1 MLCPKCKSKIP
12 EKIAYCPKCMKMS
25 HTKESATGF
34 LPFVFAFFTF
44 SLFVVISFIGFVLD
58 ERHTKASQPAYKPQ
72 PTSSPVMEV
81 EKEPASTL
89 SVVEN
94 EGETER
100 TILEEPDLHTFF
112 ADFRSAYEEA
122 VNTGNFENVEE
133 YLEYRSPAF
142 FEIRDYLSDIQG
154 EGYTFNFTDNHLIDS
169 TIEKNIAYLD
179 TFELFYFTNAE
190 GKTTKY
196 ERSKVYTIKLD
207 PFGYHLISSIEIKD
221 TVRN

>member
-1 MLCPKCKSKIP
+1 MTP
-12 EKIAYCPKCMKMS
+12 A
-25 HTKESATGF
+25 KESVSGF

-44 SLFVVISFIGFVLD
+44 ILLMVISFIGFVID
-58 ERHTKASQPAYKPQ
+58 ERHTKASQPGYKPQ
-72 PTSSPVMEV
+72 PTSIPVMEV
-81 EKEPASTL
+81 EKEPASIP

-100 TILEEPDLHTFF
+100 TILEEPDLNNFF
-112 ADFRSAYEEA
+112 ANFRSAYEQA
-122 VNTGNFENVEE
+122 VNTGDFEYVEE

-154 EGYTFNFTDNHLIDS
+154 EGYKFNFTDNHLIDS
-169 TIEKNIAYLD
+169 TIEENIAYLD
-179 TFELFYFTNAE
+179 TFELFYFTNEE
-190 GKTTKY
+190 GKTVEY

-207 PFGYHLISSIEIKD
+207 PYGYHLISTIEIKH

>member
-1 MLCPKCKSKIP
+1 
-12 EKIAYCPKCMKMS
+12 MKVNPA
-25 HTKESATGF
+25 KESVSGF

-44 SLFVVISFIGFVLD
+44 SLLVVISFIGFVLD
-58 ERHTKASQPAYKPQ
+58 ERQAKASQQSYKPQ
-72 PTSSPVMEV
+72 PTSITVV
-81 EKEPASTL
+81 EAEREPASTP
-89 SVVEN
+89 SVAKN
-94 EGETER
+94 EVKAKQ
-100 TILEEPDLHTFF
+100 TILEKPDLHTFF
-112 ADFRSAYEEA
+112 ADFRSAYEQA
-122 VNTGNFENVEE
+122 VNTGNFEYVEE

-169 TIEKNIAYLD
+169 TIEENNAYLD

-207 PFGYHLISSIEIKD
+207 PFGYHLISTIEIKD
-221 TVRN
+221 TVRNWIF